1 MSTAPIT
8 ASEGL
13 LMAAALSEL
22 GEVILSPKLDAFR
35 FEALEGALLRLRF
48 FLFFIG

>member
-1 MSTAPIT
+1 
-8 ASEGL
+8 
-13 LMAAALSEL
+13 MAAALSER

-48 FLFFIG
+48 FPFFID